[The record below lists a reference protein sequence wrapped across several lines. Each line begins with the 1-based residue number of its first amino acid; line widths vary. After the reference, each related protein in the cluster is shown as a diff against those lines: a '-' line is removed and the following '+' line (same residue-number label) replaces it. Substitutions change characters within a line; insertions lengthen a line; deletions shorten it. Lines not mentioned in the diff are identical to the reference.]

1 MNKVTRQILLSVFYL
16 ALIVWLGYTVWQV
29 RYTLIYVLIS
39 AVISIIGKPLV
50 DVLSGE
56 KWEKIK
62 LNRSLA
68 AGLTLLILMTLVA
81 TLFSLFIPAM
91 LQELTVLSNID
102 YESLY
107 VEIQKEIA
115 GIQQA
120 LGMQANEETNALEE
134 TQIGA
139 RIIEALSF
147 QNVSNT
153 FTNLIGSLGNTAFAI
168 FSILFIT
175 FFFLRE
181 KFLFRNIVLALIP
194 DRYDDRVHKVTP
206 RLRNNLSRY
215 FLGLLIQITIIT
227 TLVSVGLKI
236 GGFHNTIVIGFF
248 AGLINVIPYLGPI
261 IGLSFGLLL
270 GLAQTLS
277 NTNLELGSAFMII
290 IGVFGI
296 VQLLDNFVTQPLVF
310 SRSIRAHPLEI
321 FLVISFA
328 ASMAGISGMIVAVP
342 VYSVIRL
349 LAGEFLSHLKFFRW
363 LTQNS
368 LNEEDIPS

>member
-1 MNKVTRQILLSVFYL
+1 MNKVTKQVLLSVFYL
-16 ALIVWLGYTVWQV
+16 ALIAWLGYTVWQV
-29 RYTLIYVLIS
+29 RFTLIYVLIS

-50 DVLSGE
+50 DTLSGE
-56 KWEKIK
+56 KWEKLK
-62 LNRSLA
+62 LNRSLSA
-68 AGLTLLILMTLVA
+68 AITLVLMLGLVG
-81 TLFSLFIPAM
+81 TVFFLFIPAI
-91 LQELTVLSNID
+91 LHELSVLSNID

-107 VEIQKEIA
+107 TEIQKEVISL
-115 GIQQA
+115 QQS
-120 LGMQANEETNALEE
+120 LGMNTNAEASALED
-134 TQIGA
+134 TRIGS

-147 QNVSNT
+147 ENVSDT

-194 DRYDDRVHKVTP
+194 DKYDDRVHKVTP

-236 GGFHNTIVIGFF
+236 AGFHNTIVIGFF

-270 GLAQTLS
+270 GMAQTIS
-277 NTNLELGSAFMII
+277 NTSMELGSAFLII
-290 IGVFGI
+290 IGVFGL
-296 VQLLDNFVTQPLVF
+296 VQLLDNFVTQPVVF
-310 SRSIRAHPLEI
+310 STSIRAHPLEI

-342 VYSVIRL
+342 VYSVVRL
-349 LAGEFLSHLKFFRW
+349 LAAEFLSHLKFVRW

-368 LNEEDIPS
+368 LNDEDIPA

>member
-1 MNKVTRQILLSVFYL
+1 MNQVTRQILLSVFYL

-29 RYTLIYVLIS
+29 RYTLTYVLIS

-50 DVLSGE
+50 DALSGE
-56 KWEKIK
+56 KWKKIN

-68 AGLTLLILMTLVA
+68 AALTLALMLGLLT
-81 TLFSLFIPAM
+81 TLFYLFIPAIVH
-91 LQELTVLSNID
+91 ELGVLSNID

-107 VEIQKEIA
+107 REIQMEIL
-115 GIQQA
+115 GLQET
-120 LGMQANEETNALEE
+120 LGMKPKSEPASIEGSS
-134 TQIGA
+134 IGA
-139 RIIEALSF
+139 RIVEALSF
-147 QNVSNT
+147 ENVSDT

-175 FFFLRE
+175 FFFMRE
-181 KFLFRNIVLALIP
+181 KYLFRNIVLALIP
-194 DRYDDRVHKVTP
+194 DKYDDRVHKVTP

-215 FLGLLIQITIIT
+215 FLGLLLQITIIT

-236 GGFHNTIVIGFF
+236 AGFHNTIVIGFF

-270 GLAQTLS
+270 GMAQTLS
-277 NTNLELGSAFMII
+277 NSSMELGSAFLII
-290 IGVFGI
+290 IGIFAA
-296 VQLLDNFVTQPLVF
+296 VQLIDNFFTQPIVF
-310 SRSIRAHPLEI
+310 STSIRAHPLEI

-342 VYSVIRL
+342 TYSVIRL
-349 LAGEFLSHLKFFRW
+349 LAAEFLPHVKFVRW

-368 LNEEDIPS
+368 LNDEDIPS

>member
-1 MNKVTRQILLSVFYL
+1 MNQVTRQVLLSIFYL

-29 RYTLIYVLIS
+29 RYTLTYILIS

-50 DVLSGE
+50 DALSGE
-56 KWEKIK
+56 KWDKVK

-68 AGLTLLILMTLVA
+68 AALTLLVMLGLLSTL
-81 TLFSLFIPAM
+81 LSLFIPAIIH
-91 LQELTVLSNID
+91 ELGVLSNID

-107 VEIQKEIA
+107 GEISNEFRA
-115 GIQQA
+115 FQQS
-120 LGMQANEETNALEE
+120 LGLEVDSSSTVSEKTN
-134 TQIGA
+134 IGA
-139 RIIEALSF
+139 RVVEALSF
-147 QNVSNT
+147 ENVSDT
-153 FTNLIGSLGNTAFAI
+153 FSNLIGGLGNIAFAI

-175 FFFLRE
+175 FFFMRE

-194 DRYDDRVHKVTP
+194 DKYDDGVNEITP

-215 FLGLLIQITIIT
+215 FLGLLIQISIIT
-227 TLVSVGLKI
+227 TLVSLGLKL

-270 GLAQTLS
+270 GLAQTIGNTSMELS
-277 NTNLELGSAFMII
+277 SAFFII

-296 VQLLDNFVTQPLVF
+296 VQLIDNFLTQPIVF
-310 SRSIRAHPLEI
+310 SKSIRAHPLEI

-328 ASMAGISGMIVAVP
+328 ASMAGITGMIVAVP
-342 VYSVIRL
+342 VYSVLRL
-349 LAGEFLSHLKFFRW
+349 FAAEFFQHIKFVRW

-368 LNEEDIPS
+368 LNEEDLPS

>member
-68 AGLTLLILMTLVA
+68 AGLTLLIMMTLVA

-115 GIQQA
+115 GIQQS

>member
-16 ALIVWLGYTVWQV
+16 AIIVWLGYTVWQV

-68 AGLTLLILMTLVA
+68 AGLTLLIMMALVG

-115 GIQQA
+115 GIQQS
-120 LGMQANEETNALEE
+120 LGMQANDQPNALEE
-134 TQIGA
+134 TQIGG

-277 NTNLELGSAFMII
+277 NTNMELGSAFMII

-296 VQLLDNFVTQPLVF
+296 VQLLDNFVTQPVVF

-349 LAGEFLSHLKFFRW
+349 LAGEFLSHLKFVRW

>member
-1 MNKVTRQILLSVFYL
+1 
-16 ALIVWLGYTVWQV
+16 
-29 RYTLIYVLIS
+29 
-39 AVISIIGKPLV
+39 IIGKPLV

-68 AGLTLLILMTLVA
+68 AGLTLLIMMTLVA

-115 GIQQA
+115 GIQQS

>member
-16 ALIVWLGYTVWQV
+16 AIIVWLGYTVWQV

-68 AGLTLLILMTLVA
+68 AGLTLLIMMTLVG

-91 LQELTVLSNID
+91 LKELTVLSNID

-120 LGMQANEETNALEE
+120 LGMQANDQPNALEE
-134 TQIGA
+134 TQIGG

-194 DRYDDRVHKVTP
+194 DRYDDRVHGVTP

-270 GLAQTLS
+270 GMAQTLS
-277 NTNLELGSAFMII
+277 NTNMELGSAFMII

-296 VQLLDNFVTQPLVF
+296 VQLLDNFVTQPIVF

-349 LAGEFLSHLKFFRW
+349 LAGEFLSHLKFVRW